1 MFPKGQYGVATHI
14 KEDEAKN
21 ANLSQSCLFQPSP
34 STHTHNCLS
43 LLKLSESEFYFAN
56 EGQIPCDL

>member
-1 MFPKGQYGVATHI
+1 MFPKGQYGGATHI

-34 STHTHNCLS
+34 STHTQLS
-43 LLKLSESEFYFAN
+43 VFAKA
-56 EGQIPCDL
+56 LRV